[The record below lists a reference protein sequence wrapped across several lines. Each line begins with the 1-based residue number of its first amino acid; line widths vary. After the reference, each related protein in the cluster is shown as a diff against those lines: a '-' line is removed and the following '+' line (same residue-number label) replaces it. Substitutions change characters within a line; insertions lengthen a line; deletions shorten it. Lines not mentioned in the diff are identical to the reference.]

1 MNNLAYIQGR
11 FCWNR
16 TVFPGWDAV
25 LPECAIIMPYQGW
38 TPPMVI
44 GGGTQYWEIH
54 PSEDSESIGEASPYG
69 FIQKAGDIYTL
80 QAGKIVLEKQKSPEQ
95 AIRALLRRANKKDK
109 FLPDALYQKPEGRL
123 QTLLASPTSCFILL
137 CGWKLFRRNRY
148 ELKAVPLEKNQSAGM
163 MMECSFRLKEEYH
176 QDQILRREDC
186 RFPYA
191 ESYIPIRSE
200 PFGLADYRYDSIIK
214 VLDSTCEGN
223 PSSVEF
229 FKQKHL
235 EIAEYNDLD
244 AIFVKDGTN
253 CYALGSRHEEFL
265 GEFNDFQVR
274 QLANYQE
281 KISLDAADPLAALL
295 EFLNKIKNNHYV
307 ITHHEREHKT
317 EWIDEE
323 LPRLL
328 LGIHSMGEAYMVYSK
343 TKPCRRSQWLRH
355 VLHT

>member
-80 QAGKIVLEKQKSPEQ
+80 QVGKIVLEKQKSPEQ
-95 AIRALLRRANKKDK
+95 AIRALLRWANKKDK

-176 QDQILRREDC
+176 QFL
-186 RFPYA
+186 P
-191 ESYIPIRSE
+191 RSWE
-200 PFGLADYRYDSIIK
+200 
-214 VLDSTCEGN
+214 
-223 PSSVEF
+223 
-229 FKQKHL
+229 
-235 EIAEYNDLD
+235 
-244 AIFVKDGTN
+244 
-253 CYALGSRHEEFL
+253 
-265 GEFNDFQVR
+265 
-274 QLANYQE
+274 
-281 KISLDAADPLAALL
+281 
-295 EFLNKIKNNHYV
+295 KIKNADHFFKSDKNSV
-307 ITHHEREHKT
+307 KFF
-317 EWIDEE
+317 
-323 LPRLL
+323 
-328 LGIHSMGEAYMVYSK
+328 
-343 TKPCRRSQWLRH
+343 SQNRFTMAFS
-355 VLHT
+355 LHFATYPSLAFATTV